1 MHEVSQSTT
10 SKRSRLDAAMYSM
23 SDVAGLFG
31 LGYTTVWTQ
40 VHAGTFPVKAVK
52 IGRTWRFPKSQVDRV
67 LGLDTNADTDAA

>member
-1 MHEVSQSTT
+1 MSDVTQSTV

-40 VHAGTFPVKAVK
+40 VQDGTFPVKPVK
-52 IGRTWRFPKSQVDRV
+52 VGRVWRFPKNQIDRV
-67 LGLDTNADTDAA
+67 LGLDAGDSDAA